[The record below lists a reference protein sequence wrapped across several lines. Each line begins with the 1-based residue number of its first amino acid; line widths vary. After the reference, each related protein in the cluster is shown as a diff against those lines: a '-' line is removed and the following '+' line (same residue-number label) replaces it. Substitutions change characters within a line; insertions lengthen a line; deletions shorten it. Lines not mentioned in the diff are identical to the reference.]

1 MDGNRWLKGFVR
13 GLPAMDSIPMQPLNF
28 PRQYAFDIRTSGEK
42 STIFDPLRRKH
53 VRLTPEE
60 WVRQN
65 LVQYLIQDLG
75 FPVGR
80 TAIETGFTHQGIQHR
95 ADVIVYDR
103 QGKPVLVAECKAP
116 DVKIK
121 QDVFDQIARYNTSV
135 QANYLVVTNG
145 LTHYCYVIDREKRTY
160 RFLDQLPRYED
171 L

>member
-1 MDGNRWLKGFVR
+1 
-13 GLPAMDSIPMQPLNF
+13 MQPLNF
-28 PRQYAFDIRTSGEK
+28 PPDYAFDIRTSGGK

-75 FPVGR
+75 FPVGL

-95 ADVIVYDR
+95 ADMIVYDR
-103 QGKPVLVAECKAP
+103 GGNPVLMAECKAP

-145 LTHYCYVIDREKRTY
+145 LTHYCYVLNREERTY
-160 RFLDQLPRYED
+160 RFLDQLPRYQD